1 MRVVQLIDSLEA
13 GGAERMAVNYANAL
27 ADEIAFSGLVTTRKE
42 GILKKQISNKT
53 NYLFLNKKKTAD
65 IKAVFK
71 LRKYL
76 QKHKVQIIQA
86 HSSSFFLAVLVKLSL
101 PEVKIIC
108 HDHYG
113 NSEFLEKR
121 PKAFLLLAKY
131 FFSGVIAVNEKLK
144 IWSHEQLHFKNVIY
158 LPNFALIEKG
168 VGYQQTV
175 LAGHFGKRIV
185 CLANLRPQ
193 KNHFLLTAVAS
204 KLKESHPEWTF
215 HLIGKNFQDSYAHRL
230 KENIK
235 LQQLENHVFLYDSC
249 SDIAGVLEQ
258 AQIGILTSDSE
269 GLPVALLEYGVHKKA
284 VVLTDVGQVAAVI
297 ENNNNGFLVPSNDVL
312 LFYNRLVELIEN
324 ETLQENFAK
333 QLHEKVTEHFSVT
346 AVMVK
351 YQHWIRT
358 TITNE

>member
-27 ADEIAFSGLVTTRKE
+27 ADEIAFSALVTTRKE

-53 NYLFLNKKKTAD
+53 NYLFLNKKSKVD

-76 QKHKVQIIQA
+76 LKNKVQIIQA

-101 PEVKIIC
+101 PRVKIIW

-131 FFSGVIAVNEKLK
+131 FFSGIIAVNEKLK
-144 IWSHEQLHFKNVIY
+144 TWSHEQLHFKNVIY

-168 VGYQQTV
+168 VGYQQTI
-175 LAGHFGKRIV
+175 LAGQVGKRIV

-204 KLKESHPEWTF
+204 MLKESHPEWSF
-215 HLIGKNFQDSYAHRL
+215 HLIGKNFQDSHAHRL

-235 LQQLENHVFLYDSC
+235 QQQLENHVFLYDSC

-258 AQIGILTSDSE
+258 VQIGILTSDSE
-269 GLPVALLEYGVHKKA
+269 GLPVALLEYGLHKKA

-297 ENNNNGFLVPSNDVL
+297 ENNNNGFLVPSNDVM

-324 ETLQENFAK
+324 ETLQETFAK
-333 QLHEKVTEHFSVT
+333 QLHEKVMKHFSSK
-346 AVMVK
+346 AVIGK

>member
-27 ADEIAFSGLVTTRKE
+27 ADEILFSALVTTRKE

-53 NYLFLNKKKTAD
+53 NYLFLNKRMIVD
-65 IKAVFK
+65 IKVLFK

-76 QKHKVQIIQA
+76 QEHKVQIIQA
-86 HSSSFFLAVLVKLSL
+86 HSSSFFLAVLVKLTL
-101 PEVKIIC
+101 PGVKIIW

-131 FFSGVIAVNEKLK
+131 FFSGIIAVNEKLK
-144 IWSHEQLHFKNVIY
+144 TWSQEQLHFKNVIY

-258 AQIGILTSDSE
+258 VQIGILTSDSE

-284 VVLTDVGQVAAVI
+284 VVLTNVGQVADVI
-297 ENNNNGFLVPSNDVL
+297 ENNYNGFLVPSNDVM

-351 YQHWIRT
+351 YQHWKRT